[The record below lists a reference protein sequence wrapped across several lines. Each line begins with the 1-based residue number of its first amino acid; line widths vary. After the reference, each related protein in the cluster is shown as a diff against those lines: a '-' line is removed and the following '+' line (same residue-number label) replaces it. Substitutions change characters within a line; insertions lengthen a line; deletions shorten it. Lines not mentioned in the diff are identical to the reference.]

1 MEGQPVKGLVIFNN
15 ANGNL
20 CYSRYF
26 NDKGI
31 LSKETGY
38 KNITFDQTDPHKLA
52 AIFFSMRQIASVI
65 VDEYKEEHPDDN
77 DPNTRIALQ

>member
-1 MEGQPVKGLVIFNN
+1 MNIYIMEGQPVKGLVIFNN

-52 AIFFSMRQIASVI
+52 AIFFKQKYLFILI
-65 VDEYKEEHPDDN
+65 VKEKEV
-77 DPNTRIALQ
+77 